1 MRRQFRYKETRFK
14 VWAAVAVAVNLCVAS
29 VCAAAP
35 AVAEPPASSSGT
47 AIAIMQATS
56 AIQAGDCE
64 GALVPLNQLWHDP
77 YLEQNDPALAA
88 QVRFQLI
95 GCTLQTR
102 GIAEALA
109 LSTENVSRA
118 RDINAYDA
126 HVFLQLLNDQPDAAA
141 TTLEAGMAK
150 FPDQAPSLTDLSVIG
165 VLLHFHDSQ
174 PARTL
179 ALMNRLEEVHWQI
192 HNIAGR
198 PLIGLLRLE
207 GLRASVKSNDTVHAD
222 LYRAGLKTDSL
233 FYVLSQGDA
242 DISAADVPA
251 LPVGPVIARE
261 IDDVKRVV
269 ASNPADLFSLSYLM
283 TLEQTN
289 NQNSLALTQLEGILA
304 LVDQYGL
311 DKFGSPETYP
321 ELLTTRAELL
331 ANVGRYGDSGVA
343 YEEGAK
349 KLGAEKASPLM
360 LSYMNFL
367 IDRGQEKTALAL
379 IPRIDLKGLDDGGKA
394 MLVMNDACAQG
405 FLGDKA
411 AFASDMKVLEGLGL
425 LQIKP
430 YLCAGDT
437 ESAAK
442 ALITA
447 INDPASRDEAIVFLQ
462 LGLSGL
468 SYSERDAK
476 LVASMRALKQ
486 RPDVQASAKANRI
499 LIRSW
504 DIRLH

>member
-1 MRRQFRYKETRFK
+1 M
-14 VWAAVAVAVNLCVAS
+14 AVTLALCSSGLCV
-29 VCAAAP
+29 AAP
-35 AVAEPPASSSGT
+35 AVAEPPVSSSGT

-56 AIQAGDCE
+56 AMQAGDCE
-64 GALVPLNQLWHDP
+64 GALAPLNQLWHDP

-118 RDINAYDA
+118 RDINAYDV

-141 TTLEAGMAK
+141 ATLEAGMAK
-150 FPDQAPSLTDLSVIG
+150 YPEQGPNLTDVSVIG
-165 VLLHFHDSQ
+165 VLLHFHEDQ

-192 HNIAGR
+192 HNISGR

-207 GLRASVKSNDTVHAD
+207 GLRASVKSGDALHAE

-242 DISAADVPA
+242 DISAADVA
-251 LPVGPVIARE
+251 AAPVGPVIARE

-269 ASNPADLFSLSYLM
+269 AGNPADLFSLSYLM
-283 TLEQTN
+283 TLEQVN

-343 YEEGAK
+343 YEDGAK
-349 KLGAEKASPLM
+349 KLGAEKASHLM

-367 IDRGQEKTALAL
+367 IDRGQEKTALGL
-379 IPRIDLKGLDDGGKA
+379 IPRIDQKGLDDDGKV

-405 FLGDKA
+405 YMGDKA
-411 AFASDMKVLEGLGL
+411 AFANDMKVLEGSGL
-425 LQIKP
+425 VQVKP

-437 ESAAK
+437 ESAAR

-447 INDPASRDEAIVFLQ
+447 INDPDSRDQVIAFLQ
-462 LGLSGL
+462 LGLPGL

-486 RPDVQASAKANRI
+486 RPDVQAAAKANRI

-504 DIRLH
+504 DIRLN